1 MEIMSAARVGSNLY
15 ARLSRSPQSP
25 LGCRRAGRSACAPA
39 THRCTPGGSG
49 ARRQSI
55 SLGSLHKSTAAF
67 TASMRNCMS
76 RDILLKPR
84 LVKATHG
91 RIQHVMQLEGKLH
104 EETDLYCSPPS
115 RLSRSPHSQKPMKQL
130 HSRTMYQHHGLHFRL
145 QEAAVYPH
153 KAAQHEVLQ
162 SRTGRAICNT
172 ACKSLHALSTFT
184 SFTTPFSGL
193 NLLAVRRISS
203 CKAAWVGAGAEGLT
217 HPKDFGWDQAC
228 QTAGRS
234 SGREERERSAQ
245 TLRTLPAAPPPP
257 LLARTT

>member
-1 MEIMSAARVGSNLY
+1 MHARWKWCPQAVHIFGFSAQEHGCIHSKRAQLY
-15 ARLSRSPQSP
+15 VTRDVALAQ
-25 LGCRRAGRSACAPA
+25 AGKGHSWEDTTC
-39 THRCTPGGSG
+39 H
-49 ARRQSI
+49 
-55 SLGSLHKSTAAF
+55 AA
-67 TASMRNCMS
+67 
-76 RDILLKPR
+76 
-84 LVKATHG
+84 G
-91 RIQHVMQLEGKLH
+91 EGKLH

-172 ACKSLHALSTFT
+172 ACKSLHALSTFI
-184 SFTTPFSGL
+184 SFTRPFSGL
-193 NLLAVRRISS
+193 NLLAMRRISS

-217 HPKDFGWDQAC
+217 HPKDSGWDQAC